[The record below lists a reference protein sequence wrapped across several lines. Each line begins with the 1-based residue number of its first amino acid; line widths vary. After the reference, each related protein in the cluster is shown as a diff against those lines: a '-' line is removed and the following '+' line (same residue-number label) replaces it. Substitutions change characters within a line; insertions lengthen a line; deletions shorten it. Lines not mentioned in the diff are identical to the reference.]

1 VAVAFLDTNV
11 LLRHLR
17 QDDAILS
24 AKATAIVRRIER
36 GELQVRTSETVVFE
50 AVFTLHRT
58 YKSSPEQIAA
68 QLLPILDLR
77 GILLP
82 GKSIYR
88 EAFALF
94 ASRGVGFAD
103 CYHAAL
109 MRRIGVS
116 EILSFDTDF
125 DRIPGIRRRE
135 D

>member
-1 VAVAFLDTNV
+1 MALAFLDTNV

-17 QDDAILS
+17 QDDATLG
-24 AKATAIVRRIER
+24 AKATAIIRRIEG
-36 GELQVRTSETVVFE
+36 GELQCRTTDTVVFE
-50 AVFTLHRT
+50 VVFTLHRT
-58 YKSSPEQIAA
+58 YKLSPERIAA
-68 QLLPILDLR
+68 HLLPVLDLP

-88 EAFALF
+88 EVFALF
-94 ASRGVGFAD
+94 TSRGAGFAD

-109 MRRIGVS
+109 MHRLGIT

-125 DRIPGIRRRE
+125 DKFPSIRRRE